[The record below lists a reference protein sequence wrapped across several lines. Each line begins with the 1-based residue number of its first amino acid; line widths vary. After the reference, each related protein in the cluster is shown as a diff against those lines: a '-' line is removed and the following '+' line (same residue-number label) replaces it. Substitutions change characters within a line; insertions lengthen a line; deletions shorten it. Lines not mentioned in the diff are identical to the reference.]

1 MSPEGEQ
8 QRNQMMASVTE
19 STSRARVTA
28 SSSSADES
36 SGNASST
43 SGSSYYGPATE
54 GGATAVR
61 VKITWN
67 GNPVANYAIRIS
79 QNGQSIGVGA
89 TDQSGVAKIY
99 TNNLKSPQ
107 IDVAGCA
114 NNHSFSVS
122 GSYCILDS
130 SNYLELPL
138 DVIAREIGNLMGIN
152 IEKIAKTLYEDEDDD
167 ELNRMN

>member
-36 SGNASST
+36 SGNASSS
-43 SGSSYYGPATE
+43 SGSSCYGPATE
-54 GGATAVR
+54 GATAVR

>member
-54 GGATAVR
+54 GATAVR

-89 TDQSGVAKIY
+89 TDQSGIAKIY

-152 IEKIAKTLYEDEDDD
+152 IEEIAKTLYKDEDDD